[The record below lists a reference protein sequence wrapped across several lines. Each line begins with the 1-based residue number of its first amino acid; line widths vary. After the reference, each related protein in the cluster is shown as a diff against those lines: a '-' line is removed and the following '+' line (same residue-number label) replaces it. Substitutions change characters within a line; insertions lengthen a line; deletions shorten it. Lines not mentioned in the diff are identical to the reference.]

1 MRNRRIPA
9 VLLCIILLLGGCG
22 SRRMDTNADGNGQS
36 VSESAGGTK
45 QGTQEAAEGN
55 ESAGDTIGETTDN
68 ATGDGID
75 DTMDNAAGNAMEDA
89 IVIEIGPDKE
99 IQQEEGSLICTLHS
113 FRLYDSPE
121 DASIHSDDMVLA
133 DAEYYMDR
141 SKFLVM
147 QADIENIDYPGNP
160 DDGSINVSMFAIAP
174 KGQEEYDEW
183 YGSYPVYVSEA
194 GRGETDYYHVFVNE
208 GEKKTVTIG
217 FYVPVKDVEELRSAC
232 RLRLYESYY
241 YELPSEFSETK

>member
-1 MRNRRIPA
+1 MRNKRIPA
-9 VLLCIILLLGGCG
+9 ILLCIILLLGGCG
-22 SRRMDTNADGNGQS
+22 SRRTDANADGNGQS

-45 QGTQEAAEGN
+45 QETQEAAEGN
-55 ESAGDTIGETTDN
+55 ESAGDTKGETTDN

-75 DTMDNAAGNAMEDA
+75 DTMDNAAGNA

-99 IQQEEGSLICTLHS
+99 VQQEEGSLICTLHS

-147 QADIENIDYPGNP
+147 QADIENIDYPENP

-194 GRGETDYYHVFVNE
+194 GRGETDYYHVFVNA

-217 FYVPVKDVEELRSAC
+217 FYVPVKDAEELRSAC

-241 YELPSEFSETK
+241 YELPSELSETK